1 MEKETRKNNKG
12 LDLERLYQETLPS
25 FVLDYFH
32 IFYELQEH
40 SVEFPSPYILRN
52 YYMNNVTIKL
62 HYFLHYAILECNM
75 TSSASALVELPLFST
90 KPEAAM
96 SINLL
101 YFINKLPLLIFFRLH
116 CTFLNS
122 AKTVGAVS
130 PLLPFEVACLKTMYF
145 VHKYD
150 FDS

>member
-1 MEKETRKNNKG
+1 MVEKETRKNNKG

-62 HYFLHYAILECNM
+62 HYILHYAILECNM

-90 KPEAAM
+90 KREAAM
-96 SINLL
+96 STIFCVLSTSYHCSSSSGFIAPSWILPKLL
-101 YFINKLPLLIFFRLH
+101 VLSLPYYLL
-116 CTFLNS
+116 
-122 AKTVGAVS
+122 K
-130 PLLPFEVACLKTMYF
+130 
-145 VHKYD
+145 
-150 FDS
+150 